1 MCIHTNRKVFKFSV
15 TATMFSSTERK
26 YITDVLSGITIQ
38 HLCCY
43 PLLDI
48 EIRSLRLFLGSIC
61 SRSWLCLSLTLTA
74 DISLGL
80 QSLCFDVCFV
90 HWFPPYMS
98 DRAASLHM
106 YPLPRFCC
114 AALLQYSNFLSY
126 FKLWKYAA
134 AFCPGSFFTFNFFVT
149 HSSTLGCR
157 RFAEPTLSPSP
168 HLVLN
173 CFSDPNAPAKGV
185 FCLCE
190 FSQISC

>member
-38 HLCCY
+38 YLCCY

-61 SRSWLCLSLTLTA
+61 SRRWLCLSLTLTA

-168 HLVLN
+168 HLVLK

-185 FCLCE
+185 FCLCV
-190 FSQISC
+190 FSQISS

>member
-15 TATMFSSTERK
+15 TVTMFSSTERK

-61 SRSWLCLSLTLTA
+61 SRRWLCLFLTLTA

-90 HWFPPYMS
+90 H
-98 DRAASLHM
+98 
-106 YPLPRFCC
+106 
-114 AALLQYSNFLSY
+114 
-126 FKLWKYAA
+126 
-134 AFCPGSFFTFNFFVT
+134 
-149 HSSTLGCR
+149 
-157 RFAEPTLSPSP
+157 
-168 HLVLN
+168 
-173 CFSDPNAPAKGV
+173 
-185 FCLCE
+185 
-190 FSQISC
+190 

>member
-26 YITDVLSGITIQ
+26 YITDVLSGITVQ

-48 EIRSLRLFLGSIC
+48 EIRSLRLSLGCIC
-61 SRSWLCLSLTLTA
+61 SRRWLCLSLTLTA
-74 DISLGL
+74 DISRGL

-114 AALLQYSNFLSY
+114 TALLQYSNFLSY

-157 RFAEPTLSPSP
+157 RFAEPTLSP
-168 HLVLN
+168 HLVLK
-173 CFSDPNAPAKGV
+173 CCSDPNAPAKGV